1 MAAKSSRQTAI
12 VYAETRLEPWGKWS
26 RDSAEALGL
35 PKVSII
41 HKIMRR
47 KLIRGLSKNKNK
59 MTAKGKETLSFR
71 PKTIGEATEAVA
83 EVDKSVAVLPSNLQ
97 LILKVE
103 YVDYRNARIEDRCA
117 AAGLARRRYG
127 QLLECAK
134 YAIFAALASGTSERS
149 VSY

>member
-1 MAAKSSRQTAI
+1 MTAI
-12 VYAETRLEPWGKWS
+12 IYAETRLEPWGKWS

-35 PKVSII
+35 PRVSII

-47 KLIRGLSKNKNK
+47 RLIRGISRNKQK

-71 PKTIGEATEAVA
+71 PKTIGSVPDAVA
-83 EVDKSVAVLPSNLQ
+83 EVDKSIAALPSNLQ

-103 YVDYRNARIEDRCA
+103 YIDYRNSRIEERCA
-117 AAGLARRRYG
+117 AAGLGRRRYG

-134 YAIFAALASGTSERS
+134 YAIFVALGA
-149 VSY
+149 

>member
-83 EVDKSVAVLPSNLQ
+83 EVDKAVAEMPQNL
-97 LILKVE
+97 IEVVKVE
-103 YVDYRNARIEDRCA
+103 YILCPGDPIERRCA
-117 AAGLARRRYG
+117 VAGKSKSAYHRALDTAKYKVFV
-127 QLLECAK
+127 LLEACA
-134 YAIFAALASGTSERS
+134 GT
-149 VSY
+149 